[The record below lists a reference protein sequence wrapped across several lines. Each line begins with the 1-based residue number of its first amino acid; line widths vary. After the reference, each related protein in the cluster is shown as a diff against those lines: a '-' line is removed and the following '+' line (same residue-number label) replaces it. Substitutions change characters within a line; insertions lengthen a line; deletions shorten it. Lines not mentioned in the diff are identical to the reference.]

1 MKWGCVSSET
11 TKLNIGTENY
21 SSNCSKCTVIT
32 QAQDLG
38 YIKVPHQPYI
48 ASTKCKALNIE
59 YWSKGQVV
67 TKKVHEMNCTVREK
81 NLSLPQRFFLENG
94 CSIVEHHKFSVKSI
108 LNDAHAAAMKSMTK
122 ICNNKAS
129 LKFIKN

>member
-67 TKKVHEMNCTVREK
+67 TKKVHEMNCTVRK
-81 NLSLPQRFFLENG
+81 KPVSLPKDFLKMAAASW
-94 CSIVEHHKFSVKSI
+94 SIINFPSNQFRMMHM
-108 LNDAHAAAMKSMTK
+108 LHAAAMKSMTK
-122 ICNNKAS
+122 IWNNKAS
-129 LKFIKN
+129 